1 MRSHGARM
9 CVRVFVCYYIVR
21 DSTNH
26 RRTSI
31 HPATNECVSTCTS
44 AAAKSWNAREPIYEV
59 WMRERAR
66 QYQSKKSYSNVVVA
80 SYVAFAFLLF
90 FSLLFQLYFVFF
102 LVPYRCVVR
111 VSNSRHNRKSQTECM
126 RFDLFGFDLWLS
138 RRDQQHAAHTHRS
151 QAEHTLTQE
160 IELLYILFDSTNNS
174 ERRRRQWRR
183 WKITHTRLNFNGIW
197 FFFAAL
203 QNSNAR
209 IGNETYKNVFWIL
222 VGSAMVRLIKTI
234 LFHYFMEFTQ
244 IINYYSR

>member
-1 MRSHGARM
+1 MKRSRADLWSMNAGTRPPIPIEKI
-9 CVRVFVCYYIVR
+9 VFE
-21 DSTNH
+21 
-26 RRTSI
+26 RRSG
-31 HPATNECVSTCTS
+31 
-44 AAAKSWNAREPIYEV
+44 
-59 WMRERAR
+59 
-66 QYQSKKSYSNVVVA
+66 
-80 SYVAFAFLLF
+80 FLRRIRISSF

-197 FFFAAL
+197 FFLLRCRIRMHVSEMKLTKMYFGFWSAPRWFA
-203 QNSNAR
+203 S
-209 IGNETYKNVFWIL
+209 
-222 VGSAMVRLIKTI
+222 
-234 LFHYFMEFTQ
+234 
-244 IINYYSR
+244 